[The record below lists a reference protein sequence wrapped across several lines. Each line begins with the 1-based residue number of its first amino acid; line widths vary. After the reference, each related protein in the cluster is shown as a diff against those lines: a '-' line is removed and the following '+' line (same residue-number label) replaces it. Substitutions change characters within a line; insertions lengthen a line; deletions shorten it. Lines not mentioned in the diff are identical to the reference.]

1 MRNNPE
7 RLAWTVLLL
16 AFTTFCVLVVAVP
29 LGVRW
34 YILTATN
41 SKTTAVTS
49 IRGTVLVEK
58 PNATQPVPIVDGDTQ
73 DVDEATRIVTDGTS
87 QAVLT
92 FFNDSTVT
100 LYGQTTVRIERAR
113 VPRFDWSQNPDT
125 ITIQLEQGRVRVAP
139 SSNSQLAFEVRSS
152 QGVVSLGEGSF
163 SIEVGAEGTE
173 VTARTG
179 WAQLVAAEEVV
190 RLSAGERSLVSPG
203 KAPSPPLPAEQNL
216 LANGDFSGPLADAW
230 EVYPVEPPGDVVT
243 TSAKIVQVDGREGL
257 RFLSEGKD
265 NLHSEIGIIQ
275 QVNESV
281 QDFDSLRIQL
291 DVRLDGQ
298 SLPGG
303 GTLGSEFPVMVHLA
317 YKDAEG
323 NDRDWY
329 HGFYYVPAPENWVI
343 NNTPD
348 NSNERIARTLW
359 YPYESVNL
367 LDSLGTAKPVYIKYV
382 RIYASG
388 WLYDAIVT
396 DVALLAQD

>member
-16 AFTTFCVLVVAVP
+16 AFATFCVLVVAVP

-34 YILTATN
+34 YILNATN
-41 SKTTAVTS
+41 AKTTSVTS

-58 PNATQPVPIVDGDTQ
+58 PNTTLPVPIVDGNTQ
-73 DVDEATRIVTDGTS
+73 DVDETTRIVTDGTS

-100 LYGQTTVRIERAR
+100 LYGQTTVRIQRAR
-113 VPRFDWSQNPDT
+113 VPRFALSQRPDT
-125 ITIQLEQGRVRVAP
+125 IVVQLEQGRVRVAP
-139 SSNSQLAFEVRSS
+139 VSRSQLTFEVRSPH
-152 QGVVSLGEGSF
+152 GVVSLGEGSF
-163 SIEVGAEGTE
+163 SIETSDEGTE
-173 VTARTG
+173 VTARSG

-190 RLSAGERSLVSPG
+190 RLAAGERSLVSPG
-203 KAPSPPLPAEQNL
+203 KSPSAPLPAERNL
-216 LANGDFSGPLADAW
+216 LANGDFSAPLADAW
-230 EVYPVEPPGDVVT
+230 EIYRVEPPGGVIT
-243 TSAKIVQVDGREGL
+243 TSAKIAEIEGREAL

-281 QDFDSLRIQL
+281 QDFDSLRIQV
-291 DVRLDGQ
+291 DVRLNQQ

-329 HGFYYVPAPENWVI
+329 HGFYYVPAPENWVL

-348 NSNERIARTLW
+348 NSNERIAHMLW

-367 LDSLGTAKPVYIKYV
+367 LDSLGTAKPVYIKYI

-388 WLYDAIVT
+388 WLYDALVT

>member
-16 AFTTFCVLVVAVP
+16 AFTIFCVLVVAVP

-34 YILTATN
+34 YILNATN
-41 SKTTAVTS
+41 AKTTAVTS
-49 IRGTVLVEK
+49 IRGTVLIER
-58 PNATQPVPIVDGDTQ
+58 PNATLPVPILDGDTQ
-73 DVDEATRIVTDGTS
+73 DVDETTRIVTDGTS

-100 LYGQTTVRIERAR
+100 LYGQTAVRVQQAR
-113 VPRFDWSQNPDT
+113 VPRFALSQRPDT
-125 ITIQLEQGRVRVAP
+125 IVIQLERGRVRVAP
-139 SSNSQLAFEVRSS
+139 VIKSQLTFEVQSP

-163 SIEVGAEGTE
+163 SIEASDEGTE
-173 VTARTG
+173 VTARSG

-190 RLSAGERSLVSPG
+190 RLASGERSLVSPG
-203 KAPSPPLPAEQNL
+203 KSPSAPLPAEQNL

-230 EVYPVEPPGDVVT
+230 EVYRVEPPGGVIT
-243 TSAKIVQVDGREGL
+243 TSAKIVETDGRAGL

-281 QDFDSLRIQL
+281 QDFDSLRIQV
-291 DVRLDGQ
+291 DVRLEQQ

-317 YKDAEG
+317 YKDADG

-329 HGFYYVPAPENWVI
+329 HGFYYVPAPENWVLK
-343 NNTPD
+343 NTPD
-348 NSNERIARTLW
+348 NSNERIARVLW

-367 LDSLGTAKPVYIKYV
+367 LDSLGTAKPVYIKYI

-388 WLYDAIVT
+388 WLYDALVT

>member
-16 AFTTFCVLVVAVP
+16 AFVTFCVLVVAVP

-34 YILTATN
+34 YILNATN
-41 SKTTAVTS
+41 AKTTAVTS
-49 IRGTVLVEK
+49 IRGTVLIER
-58 PNATQPVPIVDGDTQ
+58 PNATLPVPIVDGDTQ
-73 DVDEATRIVTDGTS
+73 DVDETTRIVTDGTS

-100 LYGQTTVRIERAR
+100 LYGETTVRIQRAR
-113 VPRFDWSQNPDT
+113 VPRYALSQRPDT
-125 ITIQLEQGRVRVAP
+125 IVVQLEQGRVRVTP
-139 SSNSQLAFEVRSS
+139 VSGSQLTFEVHSP
-152 QGVVSLGEGSF
+152 QGVVSLGEGNF
-163 SIEVGAEGTE
+163 SIEVSDEGTE

-179 WAQLVAAEEVV
+179 SAQLVAAEEVV
-190 RLSAGERSLVSPG
+190 RLAAGERSLVSPG
-203 KAPSPPLPAEQNL
+203 KSPSAPLPAEQNL
-216 LANGDFSGPLADAW
+216 LADGDFSAPLADAW
-230 EVYPVEPPGDVVT
+230 EIYRVEPPGGVIT
-243 TSAKIVQVDGREGL
+243 TSAKIAETEGREAL
-257 RFLSEGKD
+257 RFLSEGED

-281 QDFDSLRIQL
+281 QDFDSLRIQV
-291 DVRLDGQ
+291 DVRLDQQ

-329 HGFYYVPAPENWVI
+329 HGFYYVPAPENWVLR
-343 NNTPD
+343 NTPD
-348 NSNERIARTLW
+348 NSNERVARVLW
-359 YPYESVNL
+359 YPYESINL
-367 LDSLGTAKPVYIKYV
+367 LDSLGTVKPVYIKYI

-388 WLYDAIVT
+388 WLYDALVT